1 MIWTLGLLLACG
13 EKEADT
19 STDSPTPEPEVTE
32 TAPEPQPTSEPE
44 SSGEPETAPEPESQ
58 PTSEPESSG
67 EPETAPEPESQPTS
81 EPESGPA
88 EGDVAAGEQV
98 VQATCMGYCHGSN
111 PAIENSGSMTEQEL
125 RDALA
130 NEVADLWFHSMVALT
145 ECDIDPQQVL
155 DILAARFG
163 VSGIEEKQ
171 NR

>member
-32 TAPEPQPTSEPE
+32 TAPEP
-44 SSGEPETAPEPESQ
+44 Q

-125 RDALA
+125 RDLFA
-130 NEVADLWFHSMVALT
+130 NGKNYMPPQNLT
-145 ECDIDPQQVL
+145 EQETL
-155 DILAARFG
+155 DVIAYLWATYG
-163 VSGIEEKQ
+163 Q
-171 NR
+171 

>member
-19 STDSPTPEPEVTE
+19 SADTPTPEPETTE

-67 EPETAPEPESQPTS
+67 EPETAPEPEAQPTS
-81 EPESGPA
+81 EPESGTL
-88 EGDVAAGEQV
+88 EGDVTSGEQI
-98 VQATCMGYCHGSN
+98 VQSTCMGYCHTSN

-125 RDALA
+125 RDLFA
-130 NEVADLWFHSMVALT
+130 NGQGYMPAQNLT
-145 ECDIDPQQVL
+145 EQETVDVIAYLWATYGQ
-155 DILAARFG
+155 
-163 VSGIEEKQ
+163 
-171 NR
+171 